1 MKDALRYFARAV
13 DVTPRMAA
21 QLIQRLRP
29 MGFECIVAPYE
40 ADAQL
45 AYLSLS
51 GYISA
56 VISEDSDLL
65 VYGCAQVL
73 YKLDSNGYGS
83 LIRLSDLPSCASF
96 DFRSWSQD
104 RFCWMCVLS
113 GCDYLCN
120 IKSVGL
126 RSAYRIALRSTSV
139 DQVPVYV
146 RSEVVFNYEP
156 NFDTE
161 FYKAVL
167 VFRHQRVY
175 DPINQEMVH
184 LTPLS
189 DQDRELLKGDTDF
202 LGP

>member
-1 MKDALRYFARAV
+1 
-13 DVTPRMAA
+13 MAA

-29 MGFECIVAPYE
+29 LGFECIVAPYE

-45 AYLSLS
+45 AYLSLT
-51 GYISA
+51 GYVSV

-65 VYGCAQVL
+65 VYGCEQVL
-73 YKLDSNGYGS
+73 YKLDSTGHGS
-83 LIRLSDLPSCASF
+83 LIRLSDLSACTSF

-113 GCDYLCN
+113 GCDYLSSL
-120 IKSVGL
+120 KSIGL
-126 RSAYRIALRSTSV
+126 RSAYRIALRSPTR

-146 RSEVVFNYEP
+146 RSEVVFDYDSSFEA
-156 NFDTE
+156 NF
-161 FYKAVL
+161 FKAVL

-175 DPINQEMVH
+175 DPNTKMMVH

-189 DQDRELLKGDTDF
+189 DQDREMLKGDTDF